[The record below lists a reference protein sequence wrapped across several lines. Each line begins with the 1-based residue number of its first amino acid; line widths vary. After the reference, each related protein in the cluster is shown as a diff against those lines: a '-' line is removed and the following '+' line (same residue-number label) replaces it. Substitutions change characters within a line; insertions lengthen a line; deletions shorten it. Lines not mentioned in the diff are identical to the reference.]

1 MPTFDEDVTVNG
13 RITINKR
20 GDGAVLLDLASERNW
35 EFRQSR
41 SGSST
46 ALELASVGGGGN
58 KSLIINNPGGRV
70 DVAENIRAGG
80 SGRNGRLTLLNS
92 NSQPIIDLQAEFGQM
107 DLGGSSQ
114 RGRLVLRDAA
124 GNLVIELSGASG
136 DLSLGGFGKDSD
148 IFIKNGAGTTTIQLS
163 AARGDIILENAD
175 CAEEFDCATDD
186 VEPGDVLVLVDGGA
200 VCRSTDAFDKRVVGI
215 ASGAGA
221 YQPGIVLDRRNV
233 ETRRMPVAIAGK
245 AFCKVNAAT
254 RPVRLGDLLTTS
266 STPGH
271 AMKADDPVR
280 AFGAVIGKAL
290 APLEQGIGL
299 VPVLV
304 GLQ

>member
-1 MPTFDEDVTVNG
+1 MPTFDEDVIVNG
-13 RITINKR
+13 QITINKR
-20 GDGAVLLDLASERNW
+20 GDGAVLLNLASERNW
-35 EFRQSR
+35 EFRQSG
-41 SGSST
+41 SGAGT
-46 ALELASVGGGGN
+46 ALELTSVGGGGN
-58 KSLIINNPGGRV
+58 KNLIINNPGGRV
-70 DVAENIRAGG
+70 GIADRIRAGG
-80 SGRNGRLTLLNS
+80 AGRDGRLTLLNS
-92 NSQPIIDLQAEFGQM
+92 NSEPIIDLQAQFGHM
-107 DLGGSSQ
+107 DLGGRSQ
-114 RGRLVLRDAA
+114 RGRLVLRDAE
-124 GNLVIELSGASG
+124 GNLVIELSAGSG
-136 DLSLGGFGKDSD
+136 DISLGGSGKDSD
-148 IFIKNGAGTTTIQLS
+148 IFIKNGAGETIIQLS

-186 VEPGDVLVLVDGGA
+186 IEPGDVVVLADGGA
-200 VCRSTDAFDKRVVGI
+200 VCRSADAFDKRVVGI

-221 YQPGIVLDRRNV
+221 YQPGIVLDRRHAG
-233 ETRRMPVAIAGK
+233 TRRTPVAIAGK

-266 STPGH
+266 STAGH

-290 APLEQGIGL
+290 APREQGVGL